1 MIITAAAALFRE
13 RGYRGTSID
22 DIGGAV
28 GLTGPALY
36 RHFASKEALLAELLE
51 RALDRARRDL
61 DAAEAAGGG
70 PRALLQR
77 IVAAAV
83 AQVADEGELVLVA
96 AREIGHLGQ
105 EARTRIVRGQRGIL
119 DAWVEALRRV
129 RPELGPPE
137 ARAAVLGVAALINAA
152 TRSGGPRAEARP
164 ELVRSMALGALLARS

>member
-119 DAWVEALRRV
+119 DAWVEALRR
-129 RPELGPPE
+129 
-137 ARAAVLGVAALINAA
+137 A
-152 TRSGGPRAEARP
+152 RSGGPRAEARP